1 MEQDVIFK
9 NIDNK
14 INIIVNDKLSFD
26 SFIDSLKKRLEKL
39 YIIDKLLKTNVT
51 LDIHNIPLTAKEIL
65 QIFDVFQSFG
75 TIYINKIIYKENN
88 SKNIILHEGN
98 IRAGDIKIFPN
109 NTLLIGNINANSKI
123 IVNGNL
129 YVIGKVNGSVELKGL
144 NSKLV
149 ASSINKAVIKICS
162 YEMKVEE
169 EIVNSVIKIVENEIT
184 SEGFIDRREKI
195 YGKSNCS
202 YLW

>member
-26 SFIDSLKKRLEKL
+26 SFIDSLKRRLEKL

-65 QIFDVFQSFG
+65 KIFDVFQSFG
-75 TIYINKIIYKENN
+75 SIYINKIIYKENT

-98 IRAGDIKIFPN
+98 IRAGDIKIFSN
-109 NTLLIGNINANSKI
+109 NTLLIGNINVNSKV

-129 YVIGKVNGSVELKGL
+129 YVIGKVNGIVELKGF

-149 ASSINKAVIKICS
+149 ASSINKALIKICS

-169 EIVNSVIKIVENEIT
+169 EISNSVIKIVENEIT

-202 YLW
+202 YIW